1 MSCSCCEKRI
11 YTSEKAPKAIGPY
24 SPAVKANG
32 FVFISGQLGLDP
44 ATGNLV
50 EGGVEAETR
59 QALTNLKNLVEAAG
73 SELSEVTK
81 ATVFLRDIA
90 DFARMNAIYGEFFTV
105 NPPARSAFQVA
116 ALPKGA
122 AVEIEAIAA
131 VCECDCGC
139 DCDCDCQE

>member
-44 ATGNLV
+44 ATMNLV
-50 EGGVEAETR
+50 DGGVEAETR
-59 QALTNLKNLVEAAG
+59 QALTNLNTLLEAAG
-73 SELSEVTK
+73 TDLSQVTK
-81 ATVFLRDIA
+81 TTVFLRDIA
-90 DFARMNAIYGEFFTV
+90 DFARMNSIYGEFFTV
-105 NPPARSAFQVA
+105 NPPARSAFQVG

-131 VCECDCGC
+131 VCECEC
-139 DCDCDCQE
+139 DCDD